1 MQAQFS
7 QYGLLSILMLPL
19 GLGLGTALPR
29 GSRAAHNMEGAQL
42 GPTVCMLMAAETSST
57 FFFLSESLNPKKT
70 QTMQVSTNLIILC
83 TVVSA

>member
-29 GSRAAHNMEGAQL
+29 GSRAVHNMEGAQL

-57 FFFLSESLNPKKT
+57 LFFFF
-70 QTMQVSTNLIILC
+70 V
-83 TVVSA
+83 